1 MEAPAYSHNGRPAST
16 TPSVLDARM
25 QERLARTIQA
35 KLAQGYRIED
45 QGEPQAVLVTNSRRW
60 FGLFGGGQTR
70 ELATINQWGYPSV
83 ERL

>member
-1 MEAPAYSHNGRPAST
+1 
-16 TPSVLDARM
+16 VLDARM

-45 QGEPQAVLVTNSRRW
+45 QGESQAVLVMNSRRW